1 MRFWGVTLLGLGTV
15 PGKSE
20 GVMGMDSTA
29 TGDKALNSETAR
41 LPLWLAS
48 DVKVWIR
55 AEEARGNG
63 FTSASAAVRH
73 ALAEITK

>member
-1 MRFWGVTLLGLGTV
+1 
-15 PGKSE
+15 
-20 GVMGMDSTA
+20 MGMGSSI
-29 TGDKALNSETAR
+29 GERALNSEAAR

-55 AEEARGNG
+55 TQEARGNE